1 VLRIELQP
9 LRAILIPGS
18 NVFGVH
24 SLAVPAHEDKII
36 ISGVRKQHGTEE
48 SGIFELNSLSG
59 ESRMLAVND
68 KPKIGSLFPAR
79 SAWQYLAVSP
89 DGKRAAA
96 MRERALEVID
106 LTNGSIRTLSEDLQE
121 GAWSPDGRW
130 LAAIDWKKGRT
141 VLMDATTLVPR
152 RILRESNADWSPD
165 SRYLLGVKKF
175 DLCGPYSGTFEAT
188 NIETGKAVTIKSSH
202 CKVNRA
208 TSGWV
213 SSKIS
218 PERKEAK

>member
-1 VLRIELQP
+1 
-9 LRAILIPGS
+9 
-18 NVFGVH
+18 
-24 SLAVPAHEDKII
+24 
-36 ISGVRKQHGTEE
+36 
-48 SGIFELNSLSG
+48 
-59 ESRMLAVND
+59 MLAVND

-106 LTNGSIRTLSEDLQE
+106 LRNGSIRTLSEDLQE

-188 NIETGKAVTIKSSH
+188 NIETSKAVTIKSSH

-208 TSGWV
+208 TSGSV
-213 SSKIS
+213 SSKI
-218 PERKEAK
+218 AQD